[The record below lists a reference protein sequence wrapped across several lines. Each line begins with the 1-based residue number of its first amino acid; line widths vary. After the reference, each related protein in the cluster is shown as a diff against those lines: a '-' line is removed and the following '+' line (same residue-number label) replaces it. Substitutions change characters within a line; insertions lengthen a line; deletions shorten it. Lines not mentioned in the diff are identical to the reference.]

1 MSLNTSG
8 PRWYAVHTRSNFEK
22 CVCAELSAKGVENYY
37 PSFREVHNW
46 ADRKKVI
53 DKALFPGYV
62 FARFLDSGNVQLR
75 IRQTAGAVRI
85 LGGANQ
91 IEPVPDEEIA
101 SVRKMLDSGRPHTTH
116 PFLRE
121 GSWVRV
127 YRGALKDVEGRL
139 VRMKNEARLV
149 VSISLLCRSV
159 SLEVDVADVKVI
171 RPSL

>member
-8 PRWYAVHTRSNFEK
+8 PRWYAVQTRSNFEK
-22 CVCAELSAKGVENYY
+22 CVCTELSAKGVENYY
-37 PSFREVHNW
+37 PSFREVHKW
-46 ADRKKVI
+46 ADRKKVVE
-53 DKALFPGYV
+53 KGLFPGYI
-62 FARFLDSGNVQLR
+62 FARFLDSGSVQLR

-85 LGGANQ
+85 LGGAKE
-91 IEPVPDEEIA
+91 IEPIPDEEIA
-101 SVRKMLDSGRPHTTH
+101 SVRRMLDSGRSYTAH

-121 GSWVRV
+121 GCWVRV

-139 VRMKNEARLV
+139 VRVKNEARLL

-159 SLEVDVADVKVI
+159 SLEVDVTDVKVI